1 MVLQFRHFVSSL
13 SREGMLPQF
22 GLDFVRGLTDINLL
36 WYESQVRSVRQSR
49 QGLARIECRKL
60 TSNHQGGC
68 VSGTDIFLSYA
79 RRDRPTARVIAE
91 CLSDEGLSV
100 WWDASLHSGETFDE
114 VIERNL
120 KDAKAVVVLWSPAS
134 VASRWVRA
142 EATLADRRNKLV
154 PAIIEA
160 CDRPII
166 FELTHTAELT
176 DWKGD
181 RSDVRW
187 RTFIE
192 DLYRLIKAASDQSG
206 ASREIEEVRSE
217 QVTAPE
223 TGRIS
228 GGIRS
233 TRQPLRPGSQE
244 VIISESARRSSPLH
258 PATSAAITP
267 APENDVH
274 CLEIEPGELP
284 SELIVIGSG
293 GVKIGRTRPADIVL
307 PHRSISREHCIIGVA
322 NDELLVT
329 DLNSTNGTFI
339 DDVRINRA
347 TILPVGSVLRLG
359 EVSMRHA
366 LQTDGQ
372 TRQGGRLRGGG
383 GSGHVGHFA
392 AAS

>member
-1 MVLQFRHFVSSL
+1 M
-13 SREGMLPQF
+13 
-22 GLDFVRGLTDINLL
+22 
-36 WYESQVRSVRQSR
+36 
-49 QGLARIECRKL
+49 
-60 TSNHQGGC
+60 
-68 VSGTDIFLSYA
+68 SGTDIFLSYA

-192 DLYRLIKAASDQSG
+192 DLYRLINAASSHSDATKES
-206 ASREIEEVRSE
+206 EEVRPE
-217 QVTAPE
+217 QSIASE
-223 TGRIS
+223 TGGSS
-228 GGIRS
+228 GGARA

-244 VIISESARRSSPLH
+244 VIISDAARRNSRLQSSIS
-258 PATSAAITP
+258 ATAAAAS
-267 APENDVH
+267 APENDLH

-284 SELIVIGSG
+284 SELIVISSG
-293 GVKIGRTRPADIVL
+293 GVKIGRTSPADIVL
-307 PHRSISREHCIIGVA
+307 PHRSISREHCMIGVA

-339 DDVRINRA
+339 DEVRISRA
-347 TILPVGSVLRLG
+347 TILPVGSVLRVG

-366 LQTDGQ
+366 LQTD
-372 TRQGGRLRGGG
+372 RQMTQRGRQYGAK
-383 GSGHVGHFA
+383 GSGHVGRFA